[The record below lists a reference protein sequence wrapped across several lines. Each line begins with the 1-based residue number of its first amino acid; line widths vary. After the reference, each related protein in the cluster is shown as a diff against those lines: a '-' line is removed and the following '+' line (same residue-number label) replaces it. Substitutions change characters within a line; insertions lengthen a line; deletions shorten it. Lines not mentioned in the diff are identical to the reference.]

1 MQFLA
6 KYRRLLAVQ
15 FLVFSILFGSTIGS
29 AQRGGTAGKSA
40 AVAPEDAP
48 KVTAQAVNGGEY
60 SDEITAPLPPTGNNA
75 AQGSNAPP
83 VSFTNSTFITITDCP
98 NPCPVTGQAATPYP
112 SNITVSGV
120 AGVVER
126 VSVTLNGLTHGF
138 PSDIDMVLVSPS
150 GRKSVI
156 MSDFGAG
163 TPGLSNVSVTLDD
176 YAATPVPSVVTG
188 NTGRPFVSGSYRPAN
203 SGTTDQFPSPAPV
216 GPYTYTMSAFNGDN
230 PNGTWSLYV
239 IDDAN
244 LDSGSISGGWT
255 ITFESRPPAPT
266 AGQILIS
273 EFRTRGLGTTPPS
286 SDGSADEFIEL
297 YNNTDSSITII
308 DAVPGAD
315 PTSTDGAGWRFSVA
329 QGAGETSFL
338 LLPQA
343 LSTAGPFAI
352 PPRGYFLVSTQPLA
366 PSPAGNTYTLG
377 TYPTGTG
384 VTASG
389 SANVTINPG
398 SATVGFMPDDAGI
411 AIFST
416 ATALAANRLDSVG
429 FSSVTNPLYKEGTG
443 LAPSTGITTASQHS
457 WVRKISTVSPALP
470 VDTENN
476 ANDFVL
482 VDTSGAMLDG
492 VQSTLGAP
500 GPERAPTATSYT
512 VSSAPIDLNNS
523 QMSSQRVDP
532 QQPPSAAPNRVRSF
546 TPVTNGSQGTLSFRR
561 CFTNNTGQ
569 TLLAMRYRVI
579 DITTFGNQQA
589 GQADLRVLNSP
600 LQTITLT
607 DSSMVTLQAL
617 TLQTPPTQPNGGG
630 LNSSLAQGVIT
641 TTAPLANGATTCTQF
656 TVGVQQTGL
665 FRFYIVVEGLPK
677 VP

>member
-6 KYRRLLAVQ
+6 KYRRLLVVQ
-15 FLVFSILFGSTIGS
+15 FLVFSILFGSTAGS

-40 AVAPEDAP
+40 SVSPEDAP
-48 KVTAQAVNGGEY
+48 KVTAQAVNVGEHG
-60 SDEITAPLPPTGNNA
+60 DEMTAPLPSST
-75 AQGSNAPP
+75 GSNAPP
-83 VSFTNSTFITITDCP
+83 VSFTNSNFITITDCP
-98 NPCPVTGQAATPYP
+98 NPCPATGQAATPYP

-126 VSVTLNGLTHGF
+126 VSVTLNGLTHAF
-138 PSDIDMVLVSPS
+138 PADIDVLLVSPS

-156 MSDFGAG
+156 MSDFGG
-163 TPGLSNVSVTLDD
+163 GSPGVSNVNVTLDD

-188 NTGRPFVSGSYRPAN
+188 NTGRPFSSGSYRPAN
-203 SGTTDQFPSPAPV
+203 SGTTDQFPSPAPAN
-216 GPYTYTMSAFNGDN
+216 PYTYTMSAFNGDN
-230 PNGTWSLYV
+230 PNGTWSLYI

-244 LDSGSISGGWT
+244 LDGGSISGGWT
-255 ITFESRPPAPT
+255 ITFDSRPPAPT

-273 EFRTRGLGTTPPS
+273 EFRTRGVGTSPPS

-297 YNNTDSSITII
+297 YNNTDSSITIV

-315 PTSTDGAGWRFSVA
+315 PTSANGAGWRFGVA
-329 QGAGETSFL
+329 QGATETGFL
-338 LLPQA
+338 VLQQT
-343 LSTAGPFAI
+343 LSTAGPLAI
-352 PPRGYFLVSTQPLA
+352 PARGYFLVSTQPA
-366 PSPAGNTYTLG
+366 VPSPAGNTYSLAS
-377 TYPTGTG
+377 YPTGTG
-384 VTASG
+384 ITASG
-389 SANVTINPG
+389 AANVTINPA
-398 SATVGFMPDDAGI
+398 SATTGFMPDDAGI

-429 FSSVTNPLYKEGTG
+429 FSSVTNSLYKEGTG

-457 WVRKISTVSPALP
+457 WVRKVSPLSSARP

-482 VDTSGAMLDG
+482 VDTSGAMLNG

-500 GPERAPTATSYT
+500 GPERAPTATAYT
-512 VSSAPIDLNNS
+512 ASGAPIDLSSS
-523 QMSSQRVDP
+523 QMSSQLVDP
-532 QQPPSAAPNRVRSF
+532 QQPQSAAPNRVRDF
-546 TPVTNGSQGTLSFRR
+546 TPVTNGSQGTLAFRR

-569 TLLAMRYRVI
+569 TLLALRYRII

-600 LQTITLT
+600 SQTITLT
-607 DSSMVTLQAL
+607 DSSTVTLQGL
-617 TLQTPPTQPNGGG
+617 TLQTPPAQPNGGG
-630 LNSSLAQGVIT
+630 LGSSLSQGVIT
-641 TTAPLANGATTCTQF
+641 TTAPLADGATTCTQF
-656 TVGVQQTGL
+656 TVGVQQTGQ
-665 FRFYIVVEGLPK
+665 FRFYIIVEGLPK